1 MIFLQVNYKTWH
13 CLPPPPPEAAAS
25 DDAKSDEDNQT
36 LATVLGRKRKESP
49 GPSLL
54 QRKAIRTYSVE

>member
-1 MIFLQVNYKTWH
+1 MSLLQINYKASH
-13 CLPPPPPEAAAS
+13 CMPPPPPKAAAG
-25 DDAKSDEDNQT
+25 SDEDNQT

-54 QRKAIRTYSVE
+54 KRQAIRSDSVE